1 LAHERGNPSGINGP
15 LSVLLLIRSL
25 EMGGAE
31 RQLVELARGMQ
42 RRGHRVT
49 VAAFYKRGPLLAEL
63 ETAGIPVTDL
73 AKRGRWDVAGFL
85 LRARKAVAQTRPDVV
100 YSFLGGANLV
110 ATAAT
115 ASMRSTRLVW
125 SIRASRVDLSKY
137 DWLHKASYRI
147 ERLLS
152 NAPDLIIANSAAG
165 RDFAARQG
173 FPPSKIQVIHNGI
186 DVERFRPDPRLRQ
199 SQRRSWELAA
209 TQIAVGVLGRLDPMK
224 DQANFLRAAAV
235 ALQEA
240 PSLHFLCI
248 GDGPDRDTLEAL
260 AASLGIAR
268 QATFTGI
275 ADSVA
280 ALNALDIACSS
291 SSTEGFPNAVAEAM
305 ACGLPCIVTDVGD
318 SAVIV
323 GDFGVV
329 VPPRDPAAL
338 GAAIVACASELH
350 AHSVAE
356 PRRRI
361 LDNFGLDSMV
371 DRTIALLKSLRSSA
385 AHQNG

>member
-1 LAHERGNPSGINGP
+1 
-15 LSVLLLIRSL
+15 
-25 EMGGAE
+25 MGGAE

-42 RRGHRVT
+42 HRGHRVT
-49 VAAFYKRGPLLAEL
+49 VAAFYKRGPLLREL
-63 ETAGIPVTDL
+63 EEARVRVIDL
-73 AKRGRWDVAGFL
+73 AKRGRWDAAGFL
-85 LRARKAVAQTRPDVV
+85 LRTRKAIRDAQPDLV

-115 ASMRSTRLVW
+115 AAMKSIRLVW

-165 RDFAARQG
+165 RNFAAHQG
-173 FPPSKIQVIHNGI
+173 FPRSKIHVVHNGI
-186 DVERFRPDPRLRQ
+186 DVERFRPDPGLRR
-199 SQRRSWELAA
+199 SQRKTWNLAA
-209 TQIAVGVLGRLDPMK
+209 TQVAVGVLGRLDPMK

-240 PSLHFLCI
+240 PNLRFLCI
-248 GDGPDRDTLEAL
+248 GDGPDRDKLGAL
-260 AASLGIAR
+260 AASLGITEHV
-268 QATFTGI
+268 TFTGI
-275 ADSVA
+275 ADSVG

-305 ACGLPCIVTDVGD
+305 SCGLPCIVTDVGD
-318 SAVIV
+318 SAIIV
-323 GDFGVV
+323 GDLGAV

-338 GAAIVACASELH
+338 GAAIIACASELH
-350 AHSVAE
+350 AHSAAE
-356 PRRRI
+356 LRQRI
-361 LDNFGLDSMV
+361 VDNFGRDSMV
-371 DRTIALLKSLRSSA
+371 DRTIALFRPFRVVLVSEQVDPIRHPVAGVVGKVQPHEL
-385 AHQNG
+385 HGE

>member
-1 LAHERGNPSGINGP
+1 
-15 LSVLLLIRSL
+15 
-25 EMGGAE
+25 MGGAE

-63 ETAGIPVTDL
+63 EEARVTVVDL
-73 AKRGRWDVAGFL
+73 DKHGRWDVAGFL
-85 LRARKAVAQTRPDVV
+85 LRTRKAIAAARPDLV
-100 YSFLGGANLV
+100 YSVLGGANIV
-110 ATAAT
+110 AAAAT
-115 ASMRSTRLVW
+115 RGMRSTELVW

-173 FPPSKIQVIHNGI
+173 FPRSKIQVVHNGI
-186 DVERFRPDPRLRQ
+186 DVGRFRPDFRLRKAQ
-199 SQRRSWELAA
+199 RSKWRLATSQ
-209 TQIAVGVLGRLDPMK
+209 TAVGVLGRLDPMK
-224 DQANFLRAAAV
+224 DQANFLRAAAI
-235 ALQEA
+235 ALQEV
-240 PSLHFLCI
+240 PNLHFLCV
-248 GDGPDRDTLEAL
+248 GDGPDRGTLEAL
-260 AASLGIAR
+260 AASLGIAK
-268 QATFTGI
+268 QVTFTGI
-275 ADSVA
+275 ADSAV

-291 SSTEGFPNAVAEAM
+291 SSTEGFPNAIAEAM

-318 SAVIV
+318 SAMIA
-323 GDFGVV
+323 GDFGTV

-338 GAAIVACASELH
+338 GAAIIACAAELH
-350 AHSVAE
+350 AHSAAE

-361 LDNFGLDSMV
+361 VDNFGVDSMV
-371 DRTIALLKSLRSSA
+371 DRTIALLRPLASSA
-385 AHQNG
+385 ALQSG